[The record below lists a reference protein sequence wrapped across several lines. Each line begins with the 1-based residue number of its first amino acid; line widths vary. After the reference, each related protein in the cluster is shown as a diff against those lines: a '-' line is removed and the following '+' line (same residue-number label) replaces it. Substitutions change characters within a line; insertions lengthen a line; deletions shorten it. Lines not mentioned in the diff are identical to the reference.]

1 MQLLTTVL
9 TLLFAAGTHTATL
22 PAESEP
28 DSLAGRD
35 SVQILIA
42 QKDNR
47 KSGYVN
53 YGKKEYWWHDAH
65 CQGFREKMM
74 NSGYEYEWTISAQY
88 DRASKRFQE
97 DLAAVV
103 LHGKTGY
110 IDRNNR
116 FIILPVLEEQKFPK
130 GFSQGLSVV
139 CVGDRYGYIDKR
151 GNFIIEPQFERAE
164 QFEENQIAH
173 VRIDGKYGAI
183 DLNGELLIPCVH
195 TTPESMKIG
204 KNQQIWKTADSLV
217 AVRLNSGYYSKVQSR
232 IRSAEQYAEARI
244 NDPGFRNTPPSGVSV
259 EDSLGRFGLKRN
271 GKWIHYPALDSI
283 KVLSH
288 GYFQTSLAG
297 MHGIYDSFGRQII
310 RNRFHRI
317 IFQPSAEVFIVKD
330 AVGRHGLYDTKGRM
344 VLPPC
349 LDYIKDFVGGRAEC
363 MMQGVIGYIDRNGQ
377 VLTPGFH
384 DDVINR
390 SMLTSDVQLRMSILK
405 NLITLKPTY
414 AQAHNNLAACYT
426 SIEKYKDAIPL
437 LKLAHRLDPKDPVIA
452 KNLQKAKDGR
462 NDKILTATFVVVGV
476 VASVA
481 LAAVAVVADVAS
493 VEGGGGGSCSSGSG
507 SSGSGSSYGS
517 SSSGKSSGSS
527 GVSQSELQSQY
538 DRAIDN
544 IRKIKDSWSDHVGTH
559 AEATNRQ
566 NLNEV
571 KQTIRK
577 IKSRASEKGYTLRTD
592 SLENWNP

>member
-1 MQLLTTVL
+1 MQLLTTIL
-9 TLLFAAGTHTATL
+9 SLILATAPTAA
-22 PAESEP
+22 SEP
-28 DSLAGRD
+28 DTLAGRD
-35 SVQILIA
+35 SAQLLIA
-42 QKDNR
+42 QKDN
-47 KSGYVN
+47 KKVGFVN

-65 CQGFREKMM
+65 SQGFREKMM
-74 NSGYEYEWTISAQY
+74 NSGYEHEWTISAQY
-88 DRASKRFQE
+88 DRASKRFHE

-139 CVGDRYGYIDKR
+139 CVGDKYGYIDKK
-151 GNFIIEPQFERAE
+151 GNFVIEPQFERAE
-164 QFEENQIAH
+164 QFEENKIAH
-173 VRIDGKYGAI
+173 VRMEGKYGAI
-183 DLNGELLIPCVH
+183 DLNGEILIPCEH

-204 KNQQIWKTADSLV
+204 KNQQLWRSADSLV
-217 AVRLNSGYYSKVQSR
+217 AVRLKSGYYSKVQSR
-232 IRSAEQYAEARI
+232 IRSAEQYADARI
-244 NDPGFRNTPPSGVSV
+244 NNPDFRNTPPSGVCV
-259 EDSLGRFGLKRN
+259 VDSAGRIGLKRD
-271 GKWIHYPALDSI
+271 GKWIHQPTLDSI

-310 RNRFHRI
+310 RNRFASI
-317 IFQPSAEVFIVKD
+317 VYQPSAEVFVVKD
-330 AVGRHGLYDTKGRM
+330 AVGKHGLYDTKGRM

-349 LDYIKDFVGGRAEC
+349 LDYIRDFAGNRAEC
-363 MMQGVIGYIDRNGQ
+363 MMQGVIGYLDSNGQ
-377 VLTPGFH
+377 VLTSGFF
-384 DDVINR
+384 DDVINQ
-390 SMLTSDVQLRMSILK
+390 SMLTSDVKLRMSILR

-426 SIEKYKDAIPL
+426 STEKFKDAIPL
-437 LKLAHRLDPKDPVIA
+437 LKLAHKLDPNDPVIA
-452 KNLQKAKDGR
+452 KNLENAKFERKDKA
-462 NDKILTATFVVVGV
+462 LTATFVVIGV

-481 LAAVAVVADVAS
+481 LAAVAIVADVAS
-493 VEGGGGGSCSSGSG
+493 VEGGGGGGSYSSG
-507 SSGSGSSYGS
+507 SSGSSSYS
-517 SSSGKSSGSS
+517 SSSSSSSSRSSSSS

-544 IRKIKDSWSDHVGTH
+544 IRKIKDSWSSHVGTQG
-559 AEATNRQ
+559 EATNRQ

>member
-1 MQLLTTVL
+1 
-9 TLLFAAGTHTATL
+9 
-22 PAESEP
+22 
-28 DSLAGRD
+28 
-35 SVQILIA
+35 
-42 QKDNR
+42 
-47 KSGYVN
+47 
-53 YGKKEYWWHDAH
+53 
-65 CQGFREKMM
+65 
-74 NSGYEYEWTISAQY
+74 
-88 DRASKRFQE
+88 
-97 DLAAVV
+97 
-103 LHGKTGY
+103 
-110 IDRNNR
+110 
-116 FIILPVLEEQKFPK
+116 
-130 GFSQGLSVV
+130 
-139 CVGDRYGYIDKR
+139 
-151 GNFIIEPQFERAE
+151 
-164 QFEENQIAH
+164 
-173 VRIDGKYGAI
+173 
-183 DLNGELLIPCVH
+183 
-195 TTPESMKIG
+195 
-204 KNQQIWKTADSLV
+204 
-217 AVRLNSGYYSKVQSR
+217 
-232 IRSAEQYAEARI
+232 
-244 NDPGFRNTPPSGVSV
+244 
-259 EDSLGRFGLKRN
+259 
-271 GKWIHYPALDSI
+271 
-283 KVLSH
+283 
-288 GYFQTSLAG
+288 
-297 MHGIYDSFGRQII
+297 
-310 RNRFHRI
+310 
-317 IFQPSAEVFIVKD
+317 
-330 AVGRHGLYDTKGRM
+330 M

-377 VLTPGFH
+377 VLTPGFC

-390 SMLTSDVQLRMSILK
+390 SMLTSNVQLRMSILK

-437 LKLAHRLDPKDPVIA
+437 LKLAHRLDPQDPVIA

-493 VEGGGGGSCSSGSG
+493 VEGGGGGSYSSGSSGSG

>member
-1 MQLLTTVL
+1 MQLLTTIL
-9 TLLFAAGTHTATL
+9 SLILATAPTAA
-22 PAESEP
+22 SEP
-28 DSLAGRD
+28 DTLAGRD
-35 SVQILIA
+35 SAQLLIA

-47 KSGYVN
+47 KTGFVN

-88 DRASKRFQE
+88 DKASKRFQE
-97 DLAAVV
+97 DLAGVV

-139 CVGDRYGYIDKR
+139 CVGDKYGYIDKK

-164 QFEENQIAH
+164 QFDDNMIAH
-173 VRIDGKYGAI
+173 VRMDGKYGAI
-183 DLNGELLIPCVH
+183 DLNGDLIIPCEH
-195 TTPESMKIG
+195 TTPESMKMG
-204 KNQQIWKTADSLV
+204 KYQQTWKSADSLV
-217 AVRLNSGYYSKVQSR
+217 AVRLNNGYYSKVQSR
-232 IRSAEQYAEARI
+232 IRSAEQYADAKI
-244 NDPGFRNTPPSGVSV
+244 NDPSFRNTPPSGVFV
-259 EDSLGRFGLKRN
+259 QDSTGRFGLKRD
-271 GKWIHYPALDSI
+271 GKWIHQPTLDSI

-310 RNRFHRI
+310 RNRFASI
-317 IFQPSAEVFIVKD
+317 VYQPSAEVFIVKD
-330 AVGRHGLYDTKGRM
+330 AVGKHGLYDTKGRM

-349 LDYIKDFVGGRAEC
+349 LDYIRDFAGDRAEC

-377 VLTPGFH
+377 ILTPGFC
-384 DDVINR
+384 DDVINS
-390 SMLTSDVQLRMSILK
+390 SMLTSDVKLRMSILRD
-405 NLITLKPTY
+405 LITLKPTY

-437 LKLAHRLDPKDPVIA
+437 LKLAHKLDPNDPVIA
-452 KNLQKAKDGR
+452 KNLEMAKFERKEKA
-462 NDKILTATFVVVGV
+462 LTATFVVIGV

-493 VEGGGGGSCSSGSG
+493 IEGGGGGGSYSSGS
-507 SSGSGSSYGS
+507 SSYSSSSS
-517 SSSGKSSGSS
+517 SSSGKSSVSATSAVSS
-527 GVSQSELQSQY
+527 RIFSTTP
-538 DRAIDN
+538 A
-544 IRKIKDSWSDHVGTH
+544 
-559 AEATNRQ
+559 
-566 NLNEV
+566 
-571 KQTIRK
+571 
-577 IKSRASEKGYTLRTD
+577 
-592 SLENWNP
+592 

>member
-1 MQLLTTVL
+1 MQLLTTIM
-9 TLLFAAGTHTATL
+9 TLILAATSLAT
-22 PAESEP
+22 SEA
-28 DSLAGRD
+28 DTLAGRD
-35 SVQILIA
+35 SAQLLIA

-47 KSGYVN
+47 KTGFVN

-88 DRASKRFQE
+88 DKASKRFQE
-97 DLAAVV
+97 DLAGVV

-139 CVGDRYGYIDKR
+139 CVGDKYGYIDKK

-164 QFEENQIAH
+164 QFDDNMIAH
-173 VRIDGKYGAI
+173 VRMDGKYGAI
-183 DLNGELLIPCVH
+183 DLNGDLIIPCEH
-195 TTPESMKIG
+195 TTPESMKMG
-204 KNQQIWKTADSLV
+204 KYQQTWKSADSLV
-217 AVRLNSGYYSKVQSR
+217 AVRLNNGYYSKVQSR
-232 IRSAEQYAEARI
+232 IRSAEQYADAKI
-244 NDPGFRNTPPSGVSV
+244 NDPSFRNTPPSGVFV
-259 EDSLGRFGLKRN
+259 QDSTGRFGLKRD
-271 GKWIHYPALDSI
+271 GKWIHQPTLDSI

-310 RNRFHRI
+310 RNRFASI
-317 IFQPSAEVFIVKD
+317 VYQPSAEVFIVKD
-330 AVGRHGLYDTKGRM
+330 AVGKHGLYDTKGRM

-349 LDYIKDFVGGRAEC
+349 LDYIRDFAGDRAEC

-377 VLTPGFH
+377 ILTPGFC
-384 DDVINR
+384 DDVINS
-390 SMLTSDVQLRMSILK
+390 SMLTSDVKLRMSILRD
-405 NLITLKPTY
+405 LITLKPTY

-437 LKLAHRLDPKDPVIA
+437 LKLAHKLDPNDPVIA
-452 KNLQKAKDGR
+452 KNLEMAKFERKEKA
-462 NDKILTATFVVVGV
+462 LTATFVVIGV

-493 VEGGGGGSCSSGSG
+493 IEGGGGGGSYSSGS
-507 SSGSGSSYGS
+507 SSYSSSSS
-517 SSSGKSSGSS
+517 SSSGKSNSSS

-544 IRKIKDSWSDHVGTH
+544 IRKIKDSWSSHAGTQG
-559 AEATNRQ
+559 EVTNRQ